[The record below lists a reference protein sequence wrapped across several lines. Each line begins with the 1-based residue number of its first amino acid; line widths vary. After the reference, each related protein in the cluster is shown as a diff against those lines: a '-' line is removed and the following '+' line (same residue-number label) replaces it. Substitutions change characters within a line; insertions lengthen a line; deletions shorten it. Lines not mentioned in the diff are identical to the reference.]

1 MNIHVMTKRIVIL
14 STAAIIGAGA
24 FSSAFAAER
33 TRTRTQAPLYAQEQS
48 YGQSYNQA
56 APRERLAPVKPAS
69 ADPNKCVTDEGYGR
83 FSSCDTN

>member
-33 TRTRTQAPLYAQEQS
+33 TKAQAPLYAQEQS

-69 ADPNKCVTDEGYGR
+69 ANPDKCVTDEGYGR